1 LAAAKLARSKA
12 RKENSSI
19 ESCESNEVK
28 YWEMGCISP
37 SHIDARAR
45 RYMAKVFVADL
56 WREWRA
62 RDGRAITKKSA
73 LTQFVAPF
81 EDSILH
87 RE

>member
-1 LAAAKLARSKA
+1 
-12 RKENSSI
+12 
-19 ESCESNEVK
+19 
-28 YWEMGCISP
+28 
-37 SHIDARAR
+37 
-45 RYMAKVFVADL
+45 MAKVFVADL